1 MPLATLAACVL
12 AAGFV
17 LGVVSRLRGP
27 VDPALA
33 LPPSLVY
40 DVRDPPSLP
49 LSQDVLAAGA
59 AAAVALLALTL
70 VIGRWWVR
78 RRLPPLAKVRPQQCR
93 ISRSA
98 CVMKARSA
106 IKV

>member
-1 MPLATLAACVL
+1 V
-12 AAGFV
+12 
-17 LGVVSRLRGP
+17 
-27 VDPALA
+27 
-33 LPPSLVY
+33 
-40 DVRDPPSLP
+40 
-49 LSQDVLAAGA
+49 GA